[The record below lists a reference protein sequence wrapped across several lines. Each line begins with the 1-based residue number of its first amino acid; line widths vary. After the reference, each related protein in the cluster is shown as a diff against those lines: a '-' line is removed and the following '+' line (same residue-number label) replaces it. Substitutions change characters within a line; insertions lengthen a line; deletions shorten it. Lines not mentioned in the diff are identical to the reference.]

1 VVIGAT
7 ADFDNPHADRGVFL
21 DVAAQPVRAVRRGMP
36 AGADCAVDIPVP
48 VDVEPDLDAP
58 PIRRDIAGGYGVAGR
73 IGAALGDRVGPR
85 VVVPVPVSA
94 AFVGAVTPLRR
105 VRGVRGHERQTER
118 TQVTQAARVLASLT
132 RHPLP
137 APAGSAPVSIRKRP
151 PPPGS

>member
-1 VVIGAT
+1 
-7 ADFDNPHADRGVFL
+7 
-21 DVAAQPVRAVRRGMP
+21 MP
-36 AGADCAVDIPVP
+36 AGADCAVDIPVT

-118 TQVTQAARVLASLT
+118 TQRDAGSPRLGQSHAPSPSRAGRVRPCPRPQKA
-132 RHPLP
+132 
-137 APAGSAPVSIRKRP
+137 APARLLMIATG
-151 PPPGS
+151 